1 MMLAYLGVLLAGIA
15 CMALLDARFRLVF
28 GVPGR
33 RVRAIVVLGAGLV
46 FFLAWDI
53 AGIALGIFH
62 RGENAVSTGILL
74 APELPI
80 EELVFLGFLC
90 YLTLVLYTG
99 ALRLIAVKEAARR

>member
-1 MMLAYLGVLLAGIA
+1 MTLAYLGVLLAAIA

-28 GVPGR
+28 GDSGR
-33 RVRAIVVLGAGLV
+33 RMRAIVVLGAGLV

-53 AGIALGIFH
+53 AGIALGIFL

-74 APELPI
+74 APELPL

-99 ALRLIAVKEAARR
+99 ALRLIAAKEAARR

>member
-1 MMLAYLGVLLAGIA
+1 MTLVYLGVLLGGLT
-15 CMALLDARFRLVF
+15 CMVLLDVRYRLVF
-28 GVPGR
+28 GAVGA
-33 RVRAIVVLGAGLV
+33 RAAITLAIGVI
-46 FFLAWDI
+46 FFLAWDL

-80 EELVFLGFLC
+80 EELVFLSFLC

-99 ALRLIAVKEAARR
+99 IVRLIAAREDRR

>member
-1 MMLAYLGVLLAGIA
+1 MSLVYLGILLAGIA

-28 GVPGR
+28 GAPGR
-33 RVRAIVVLGAGLV
+33 RVPAIVVLGAGLV
-46 FFLAWDI
+46 FFLAWDL

-62 RGENAVSTGILL
+62 RAENAVSTDILL

-90 YLTLVLYTG
+90 YLTLVLSTG
-99 ALRLIAVKEAARR
+99 VLRLIASREVRP

>member
-28 GVPGR
+28 GAPGR
-33 RVRAIVVLGAGLV
+33 RRRAIVVLGVGLV
-46 FFLAWDI
+46 FFLAWDV

-74 APELPI
+74 APELPL

-99 ALRLIAVKEAARR
+99 ALRLIAAKEAARR